1 MPTARNASTAHD
13 PRSPEPTPHRDP
25 SPNPAPDTAPTPT
38 LKRTPTPTL
47 KRTPT
52 PTLKPTPTPTPVPTV
67 RTHRPAAPFAGRR
80 IRAALVGTG
89 AIARGSHLPALARL
103 AEEGE
108 TEVVAAVDID
118 AGSVEQLCAESGIPH
133 PYTDLGRML
142 EEQRPDLVSICTPP
156 VLHREQTVAA
166 LRAGAWVWCEKPPVP
181 TLADFDAV
189 EAAEGTDGGPFAAIV
204 FQHRF
209 GSGAR
214 HVGRLLA
221 EGTLGRPLVAHCQ
234 TTWYRNAAYYAV
246 PWRGRWRTE
255 GGGPAMGHGIHQMD
269 LLLDLLG
276 PWSEVR
282 AMAGRL
288 VHAVETEDVSTALVR
303 FRNGALATVVN
314 SVLSPDEVSRIRI
327 DCERATVELT
337 HLYGHRND
345 NWRITPAPDVPE
357 EEAAAWR
364 DFGADV
370 PSSHLAQLREL
381 VAAMRAGVRP
391 RSSGADGRTSLEL
404 ITALYKSAFTD
415 TTVRVGGIRPGDPY
429 YAALHGGAPGWA
441 PETTAAAEASVAAPG
456 EEVSA

>member
-13 PRSPEPTPHRDP
+13 PENTDPGPTVPTPRTDDP
-25 SPNPAPDTAPTPT
+25 DLAP
-38 LKRTPTPTL
+38 RTD
-47 KRTPT
+47 
-52 PTLKPTPTPTPVPTV
+52 
-67 RTHRPAAPFAGRR
+67 RPAAPFAGRR

-89 AIARGSHLPALARL
+89 GIARGSHLPALARL
-103 AEEGE
+103 AGEGE

-118 AGSVEQLCAESGIPH
+118 ADSVERLCAESGIPH
-133 PYTDLGRML
+133 PYTDLDRML
-142 EEQRPDLVSICTPP
+142 EEQRPDLVSVCTPP
-156 VLHREQTVAA
+156 VLHREHTVAA

-189 EAAEGTDGGPFAAIV
+189 EAAEDPDGGPFAAIV

-209 GSGAR
+209 GSGPR

-221 EGTLGRPLVAHCQ
+221 EGALGRPLVAHCQ
-234 TTWYRNAAYYAV
+234 TTWYRDAAYYAV
-246 PWRGRWRTE
+246 PWRGRWGTE

-288 VHAVETEDVSTALVR
+288 VHDVETEDVSTALVR
-303 FRNGALATVVN
+303 FRDGALATVVN

-337 HLYGHRND
+337 HLYGHSNG
-345 NWRITPAPDVPE
+345 NWRITPAPEVPE

-370 PSSHLAQLREL
+370 PSSHLEQLREL

-415 TTVRVGGIRPGDPY
+415 TTVRAGEIRPGDPY
-429 YAALHGGAPGWA
+429 YTALHGGAVGWA
-441 PETTAAAEASVAAPG
+441 PETSRATEATRTTGTTGSDNETEVTAGTEVSAAVPG
-456 EEVSA
+456 EEASA